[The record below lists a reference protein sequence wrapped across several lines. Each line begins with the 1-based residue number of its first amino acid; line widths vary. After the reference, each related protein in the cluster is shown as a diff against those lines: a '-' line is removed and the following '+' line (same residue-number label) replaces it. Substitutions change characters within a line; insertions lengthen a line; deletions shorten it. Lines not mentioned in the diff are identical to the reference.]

1 MRGRRYPSGI
11 VIRCLVERNPS
22 VRTRTLALA
31 AAACVSPA
39 SLAAEQP
46 ATDLGT
52 SLLQVGLGLTLV
64 LALIFGALFVLK
76 RITAARGPSAN
87 HLRVVGATALGAR
100 ERIVLVEI
108 GETWLVVGVAPGHI
122 SALHNLPRLAT
133 AAPDPGQAKD
143 FGAWLAR
150 ITERNRGTR

>member
-1 MRGRRYPSGI
+1 MRQRRYPARI
-11 VIRCLVERNPS
+11 VIRCRCARTPSFHARERARALAVLGS
-22 VRTRTLALA
+22 VSPAALA
-31 AAACVSPA
+31 AQQADFA
-39 SLAAEQP
+39 
-46 ATDLGT
+46 T

-64 LALIFGALFVLK
+64 VAAIFGALFVLK
-76 RITAARGPSAN
+76 RITAARGPSAS

-108 GETWLVVGVAPGHI
+108 GETWLVVGVAPGCI
-122 SALHNLPRLAT
+122 RTLHSLPRLAT
-133 AAPDPGQAKD
+133 AAPAPGQTTE